1 MVMEVT
7 QMGEIMVME
16 EVEMV
21 TVETGKEIL
30 DKGSDGNQNNR
41 SSAGNQQTL
50 NNDYGGNRYRT
61 NSSDSNNFN

>member
-7 QMGEIMVME
+7 QIGEIMVME

-30 DKGSDGNQNNR
+30 DKVLMEIKITDPLQVTNR
-41 SSAGNQQTL
+41 H
-50 NNDYGGNRYRT
+50 
-61 NSSDSNNFN
+61 